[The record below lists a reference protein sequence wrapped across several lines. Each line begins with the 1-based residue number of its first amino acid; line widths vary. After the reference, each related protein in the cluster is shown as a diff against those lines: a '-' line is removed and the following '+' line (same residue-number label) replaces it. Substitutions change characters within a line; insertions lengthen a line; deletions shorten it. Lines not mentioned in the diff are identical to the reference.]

1 MSDMKFAPATALALI
16 LIASG
21 CGGDSGRHLT
31 GIQVY
36 PVTPN
41 VSAGTQVT
49 FSITG
54 FYSDRTL
61 QTIPNSQ
68 GSWSSSNTSIASID
82 ANGIATSVGPEGFTT
97 ITVTASQQ
105 TSTTVL
111 SVGPGP
117 ILSVIFS
124 GGGAGDITSSPP
136 GLACESPAAC
146 FANFTIGSTITLT
159 ATPGNGST
167 FGGWAGCDTSAGT
180 GCTINEL
187 ATNRVVT
194 VTFN

>member
-1 MSDMKFAPATALALI
+1 MSHLKSELVTALAFVLM
-16 LIASG
+16 ASG
-21 CGGDSGRHLT
+21 CGGSGRHLT
-31 GIQVY
+31 AIQVY
-36 PVTPN
+36 PVTP
-41 VSAGTQVT
+41 SIPAGTQIT

-54 FYSDRTL
+54 IYSDRTA

-68 GSWSSSNTSIASID
+68 GAWSSSTPSIATID
-82 ANGIATSVGPEGFTT
+82 GTGTATSVGPEGFTA
-97 ITVTASQQ
+97 ITVTASKQ

-111 SVGPGP
+111 SIGPGP
-117 ILSVIFS
+117 TLSVIFS

-136 GLACESPAAC
+136 GLACESTVAC
-146 FANFTIGSTITLT
+146 FANFTIGSKITLT

-167 FGGWAGCDTSAGT
+167 FGGWAGCDASAGT
-180 GCTINEL
+180 VCAINEL